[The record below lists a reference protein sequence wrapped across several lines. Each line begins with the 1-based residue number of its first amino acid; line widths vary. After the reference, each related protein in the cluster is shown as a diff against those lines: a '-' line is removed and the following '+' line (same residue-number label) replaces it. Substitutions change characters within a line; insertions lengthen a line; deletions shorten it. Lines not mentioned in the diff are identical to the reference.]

1 MAVIRTSDTVFA
13 PRFWRVEAF
22 AGLCTYL
29 TMSYIFVL
37 NPSLLA
43 KTGIDVGAAFIATIL
58 SAFLFT
64 LLMGLWAK
72 LPYAV
77 APVPTITTFF
87 VFYVCGKM
95 GLSWEDG
102 LAAVVLSGF
111 LGVLATYLSVRGDLI
126 KDMPEGL
133 KTSIMFAIGGFLIA
147 NGLKLSRVVPYSD
160 VGIAFNKFSTAS
172 LASPEA
178 KVTLVGF
185 ATAAILSLPQ
195 FRFRAAPLVGLIF
208 AAILAFK
215 LGIKFQRPT
224 VNLTAAGSS
233 FFALRPLA
241 MFDPATAARFWVAA
255 IILFLVDFYGA
266 IGKFVGLLELTKEAV
281 HLDEDEI
288 LKKALYTDSFGT
300 VGSGLLGS
308 ASVAVFISSAVG
320 VLAGGTSGRTA
331 LWCAGFILISIV
343 LLPIAGAIPAVV
355 NSGILIYIGYV
366 LMPHSRLFKGGRLDV
381 QTVVIS
387 TISALVSLVTFGI
400 DKGLLI
406 AFAAYCGLILLRR
419 EPWRGRGTTYL
430 FVTVVLLAGS
440 VVAQVYTA

>member
-1 MAVIRTSDTVFA
+1 MVSSKTRDTVFA
-13 PRFWRVEAF
+13 PRSWRAEAF

-37 NPSLLA
+37 NPSLLS

-64 LLMGLWAK
+64 GLMGLWAK

-77 APVPTITTFF
+77 APVPTVTTFF

-95 GLSWEDG
+95 GLSWQDG
-102 LAAVVLSGF
+102 LAAVVLSGL

-126 KDMPEGL
+126 KEMPEGL
-133 KTSIMFAIGGFLIA
+133 KTSIMFAIGGFLVA
-147 NGLKLSRVVPYSD
+147 NGVKLSGVIPYSD
-160 VGIAFNKFSTAS
+160 SGIAFSKFTIAS

-178 KVTLVGF
+178 KVTLAGF
-185 ATAAILSLPQ
+185 STAAVLSLKQ
-195 FRFRAAPLVGLIF
+195 FRFRAAPLVGLIL

-224 VNLTAAGSS
+224 VNLAAAGSS
-233 FFALRPLA
+233 VFALRPMA
-241 MFDPATAARFWVAA
+241 MFNPATAARFWIAA
-255 IILFLVDFYGA
+255 LILFLVDFYGA

-281 HLDEDEI
+281 HLDEDAI
-288 LKKALYTDSFGT
+288 LKRALYTDSWGT

-331 LWCAGFILISIV
+331 LWCAGFILASIV

-366 LMPHSRLFKGGRLDV
+366 LMPHTRLFVNGRPDIPAI
-381 QTVVIS
+381 TIS
-387 TISALVSLVTFGI
+387 TLAALVSFLTFGI

-406 AFAAYCGLILLRR
+406 AFAGYCGLILAKR
-419 EPWRGRGTTYL
+419 EPWRGRGTVYL
-430 FVTVVLLAGS
+430 FVTVLLLAGS
-440 VVAQVYTA
+440 VAAQVYTA